1 MNSKNNQDNISS
13 DNENN
18 SHNFISIEQEEIK
31 YDNIKGNDE
40 NELSPNKEEEN
51 EKEDQS
57 NNIVNSHNNNIYA
70 NKEENEDIKITK
82 KSSNNDNN
90 INNNIVNNNRDNND
104 VTVSNLLF
112 QLKQMSDRQLYLLDI
127 ISNLQKNS
135 SEQINHLNKRI
146 KDLETKLNKNNGDN
160 NDISQNEQYLNN
172 YSGEDNPNNTL
183 AKILNGKSNEKL
195 IKYLNM
201 LKLDE
206 IKKLDIKLIEDT
218 LIKLCILLTEGFKI
232 HEIINFIK
240 GILIINKIKLKPI
253 TKKNLKDILNYIQS
267 NLEELK
273 DEDSVDISLLIS
285 YLNI

>member
-1 MNSKNNQDNISS
+1 MNSRDIQDNISS

-18 SHNFISIEQEEIK
+18 NNNYISIEPEEIK
-31 YDNIKGNDE
+31 SSNIKE
-40 NELSPNKEEEN
+40 NELISNKEEIQK
-51 EKEDQS
+51 EKEEQ
-57 NNIVNSHNNNIYA
+57 INNNIENINNINSNN
-70 NKEENEDIKITK
+70 NKLYINNEENEDIKIIK
-82 KSSNNDNN
+82 NNN
-90 INNNIVNNNRDNND
+90 INNNNNNNNNN
-104 VTVSNLLF
+104 VTISNLLF
-112 QLKQMSDRQLYLLDI
+112 QLKQMSDKQLYLLDI

-135 SEQINHLNKRI
+135 SEQINKLNKRI
-146 KDLETKLNKNNGDN
+146 KGLENKLNQKNEENY
-160 NDISQNEQYLNN
+160 DISENFQYISH
-172 YSGEDNPNNTL
+172 YPGEDNPNNTL
-183 AKILNGKSNEKL
+183 TKILNGKNNEKL

-253 TKKNLKDILNYIQS
+253 TKKNLKDVLNYIQE
-267 NLEELK
+267 NLKELK

>member
-1 MNSKNNQDNISS
+1 MNSKDNQDNISS

-104 VTVSNLLF
+104 ITVSNLLF

-146 KDLETKLNKNNGDN
+146 KDLETKLNRNNEDN
-160 NDISQNEQYLNN
+160 NDISENESYLNN
-172 YSGEDNPNNTL
+172 YPGEDNPNNTL

-195 IKYLNM
+195 VKYLNM

>member
-1 MNSKNNQDNISS
+1 MNSKDNQDNISS

-18 SHNFISIEQEEIK
+18 IHNFISIEQEEIK
-31 YDNIKGNDE
+31 YDNIKGLDE

-51 EKEDQS
+51 EKEEQT
-57 NNIVNSHNNNIYA
+57 NNMLNSHNNNIYI

-82 KSSNNDNN
+82 KSNNKDNN

-146 KDLETKLNKNNGDN
+146 KDLETKLSRNNEDN
-160 NDISQNEQYLNN
+160 NDISENEQYLNN
-172 YSGEDNPNNTL
+172 YPGEDNPNNTL

-240 GILIINKIKLKPI
+240 GLLIINKIKLKPI

-285 YLNI
+285 YLNV

>member
-1 MNSKNNQDNISS
+1 MVV
-13 DNENN
+13 
-18 SHNFISIEQEEIK
+18 
-31 YDNIKGNDE
+31 
-40 NELSPNKEEEN
+40 LS
-51 EKEDQS
+51 
-57 NNIVNSHNNNIYA
+57 
-70 NKEENEDIKITK
+70 
-82 KSSNNDNN
+82 
-90 INNNIVNNNRDNND
+90 
-104 VTVSNLLF
+104 
-112 QLKQMSDRQLYLLDI
+112 LYLLDI

-135 SEQINHLNKRI
+135 SEQINKLNKRI
-146 KDLETKLNKNNGDN
+146 KGLENKLNQKNEENY
-160 NDISQNEQYLNN
+160 DISENSQYISH
-172 YSGEDNPNNTL
+172 YPGEDNPNNTL
-183 AKILNGKSNEKL
+183 TKILNGKNNEKL

-253 TKKNLKDILNYIQS
+253 TKKNLKDVLNYIKE
-267 NLEELK
+267 NLKELK

>member
-51 EKEDQS
+51 EKEEQS

-172 YSGEDNPNNTL
+172 YPGEDNPNNTL

>member
-1 MNSKNNQDNISS
+1 MNSKDNQDNISS

-18 SHNFISIEQEEIK
+18 IHNFISIEQEEIK
-31 YDNIKGNDE
+31 YDNIKGLDE

-51 EKEDQS
+51 EKEEQT
-57 NNIVNSHNNNIYA
+57 NNMLNSHNNNIYI

-82 KSSNNDNN
+82 KSNNKDIN

-146 KDLETKLNKNNGDN
+146 KDLETKLSRNNEDN
-160 NDISQNEQYLNN
+160 NDISENEQYLNN
-172 YSGEDNPNNTL
+172 YPGEDNPNNTL

-240 GILIINKIKLKPI
+240 GLLIINKIKLKPI

-285 YLNI
+285 YLNV

>member
-104 VTVSNLLF
+104 ITVSNLLF

-172 YSGEDNPNNTL
+172 YPGEDNPNNTL

>member
-1 MNSKNNQDNISS
+1 
-13 DNENN
+13 
-18 SHNFISIEQEEIK
+18 
-31 YDNIKGNDE
+31 
-40 NELSPNKEEEN
+40 
-51 EKEDQS
+51 
-57 NNIVNSHNNNIYA
+57 
-70 NKEENEDIKITK
+70 
-82 KSSNNDNN
+82 
-90 INNNIVNNNRDNND
+90 
-104 VTVSNLLF
+104 
-112 QLKQMSDRQLYLLDI
+112 
-127 ISNLQKNS
+127 
-135 SEQINHLNKRI
+135 
-146 KDLETKLNKNNGDN
+146 
-160 NDISQNEQYLNN
+160 
-172 YSGEDNPNNTL
+172 
-183 AKILNGKSNEKL
+183 
-195 IKYLNM
+195 M

>member
-1 MNSKNNQDNISS
+1 
-13 DNENN
+13 
-18 SHNFISIEQEEIK
+18 
-31 YDNIKGNDE
+31 
-40 NELSPNKEEEN
+40 
-51 EKEDQS
+51 
-57 NNIVNSHNNNIYA
+57 
-70 NKEENEDIKITK
+70 
-82 KSSNNDNN
+82 
-90 INNNIVNNNRDNND
+90 
-104 VTVSNLLF
+104 
-112 QLKQMSDRQLYLLDI
+112 MSDRQLYLLDI

-172 YSGEDNPNNTL
+172 YPGEDNPNNTL

>member
-1 MNSKNNQDNISS
+1 MNSKDNQDNISS

-18 SHNFISIEQEEIK
+18 SHNFVGIQQEEIK
-31 YDNIKGNDE
+31 YDNIKDKDE

-172 YSGEDNPNNTL
+172 YPGEDNPNNTL

-195 IKYLNM
+195 VKYLNM

>member
-18 SHNFISIEQEEIK
+18 RHNFISIEQEEIK

-146 KDLETKLNKNNGDN
+146 KDLETKLNRNNEDN
-160 NDISQNEQYLNN
+160 NDISENESYLNN
-172 YSGEDNPNNTL
+172 YPGEDNPNNTC
-183 AKILNGKSNEKL
+183 KN
-195 IKYLNM
+195 IKW
-201 LKLDE
+201 
-206 IKKLDIKLIEDT
+206 KK
-218 LIKLCILLTEGFKI
+218 
-232 HEIINFIK
+232 
-240 GILIINKIKLKPI
+240 
-253 TKKNLKDILNYIQS
+253 
-267 NLEELK
+267 
-273 DEDSVDISLLIS
+273 
-285 YLNI
+285 

>member
-135 SEQINHLNKRI
+135 SEQITHLNKRI

-172 YSGEDNPNNTL
+172 YPGEDNPNNTL